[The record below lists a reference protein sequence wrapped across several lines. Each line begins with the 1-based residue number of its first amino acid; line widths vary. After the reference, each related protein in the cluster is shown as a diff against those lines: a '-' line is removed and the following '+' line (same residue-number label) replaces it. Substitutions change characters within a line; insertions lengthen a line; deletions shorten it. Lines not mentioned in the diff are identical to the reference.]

1 MLYSFVAIC
10 LNKTFN
16 LDQSFSHNCG
26 FKNTLSMD
34 GYKSD
39 CSSQST
45 VQIDIEEDTATSIT
59 FSESSESV
67 SAKWM

>member
-1 MLYSFVAIC
+1 MC

-16 LDQSFSHNCG
+16 LVQSFLYYRG
-26 FKNTLSMD
+26 FKNTLSVN
-34 GYKSD
+34 GHKSES
-39 CSSQST
+39 SSQST
-45 VQIDIEEDTATSIT
+45 VQIDIEEDTATSVT